1 MQDYVSTRWI
11 RVAGLV
17 ASMSIVWTVF
27 IPYGF
32 PWMVFLWVSLAG
44 LGALWLVKRSPRSI
58 AQLIDDVEG
67 EPVPAAARVRKA
79 VPSWKAGRP
88 L

>member
-1 MQDYVSTRWI
+1 MQDFVLTRWI

-17 ASMSIVWTVF
+17 ASMSIVWAVF

-32 PWMVFLWVSLAG
+32 PWMGLVWVSLAIS
-44 LGALWLVKRSPRSI
+44 GALWLRTRAPRSI
-58 AQLIDDVEG
+58 AQVIDDAEALSVRAVAAPR
-67 EPVPAAARVRKA
+67 PVA
-79 VPSWKAGRP
+79 VTGPKVV